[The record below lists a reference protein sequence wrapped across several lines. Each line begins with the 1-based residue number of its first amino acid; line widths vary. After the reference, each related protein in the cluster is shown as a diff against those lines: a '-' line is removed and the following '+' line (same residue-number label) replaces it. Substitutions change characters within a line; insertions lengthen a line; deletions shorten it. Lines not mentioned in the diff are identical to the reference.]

1 MSWTSR
7 FAGNAQEVA
16 WSPRYGIAHGHWVA
30 LCAYAAERQM
40 HLLVRGGKEAAIPW
54 IRQQYPGKPM
64 DLGFLKVDPELGLLI
79 APEAERPKVFALGHY
94 VLTTSGG
101 AGNYV
106 AVRSRGPHREQ
117 LPRTFSESELRHA
130 SGRSAR
136 LELDGV
142 VVDALTKLPFTS
154 DYDLAAI
161 VGAGERFN
169 YYGTF
174 GSMSAEVVGAG
185 PGEKRDITNLYIE
198 QVRSELNHR
207 VGRRF
212 LHGSN
217 VQYHGE
223 DVIGTSFGTRPGEE
237 IVVFSADHRA
247 YVFAAAG
254 GLDGPMQVVRALLA
268 MNPEQAHVFN
278 Q

>member
-79 APEAERPKVFALGHY
+79 APEKERPKVFALGHY
-94 VLTTSGG
+94 VLTASGG
-101 AGNYV
+101 PGAYV
-106 AVRSRGPHREQ
+106 AVRARGSHREQ
-117 LPRTFSESELRHA
+117 LSRTFTESELRRV
-130 SGRSAR
+130 SGRSTP
-136 LELDGV
+136 LELEGV

-154 DYDLAAI
+154 DYDLAAV
-161 VGAGERFN
+161 VGAGEGFN

-174 GSMSAEVVGAG
+174 GSMSAAVVGAR
-185 PGEKRDITNLYIE
+185 PGEKRDLTNLYVE
-198 QVRSELNHR
+198 QVRAELNHR

-217 VQYHGE
+217 VQYYG
-223 DVIGTSFGTRPGEE
+223 DDAIGTSFGNKPGEE
-237 IVVFSADHRA
+237 IIVFSADHRA
-247 YVFAAAG
+247 YVFTAAG
-254 GLDGPMQVVRALLA
+254 GLDGPMQVVRALVA
-268 MNPEQAHVFN
+268 MHPDKAHVFN